1 MYFYYFHLRFKFWW
15 VNLFKGF
22 FFPVGKKIVF
32 TKWETLGTDCIA
44 SSHFSG
50 RKNCINSRPKHG
62 PLQRQW
68 KRSEEWSLF
77 LSVKNLLVFWINYKK
92 YGGWNRP
99 IYRRSSGPPK
109 LTHYT
114 HQKAQK
120 KLKAIF
126 SFFKYKRSIFIFEG
140 SIKITYIS
148 KIIWNVFSSCISEE
162 YL

>member
-1 MYFYYFHLRFKFWW
+1 MRNAWYGLYCIIALLRKKKLHKFKTYTWPFTT
-15 VNLFKGF
+15 
-22 FFPVGKKIVF
+22 PVKTERGMTIIPLGKNF
-32 TKWETLGTDCIA
+32 
-44 SSHFSG
+44 
-50 RKNCINSRPKHG
+50 
-62 PLQRQW
+62 
-68 KRSEEWSLF
+68 
-77 LSVKNLLVFWINYKK
+77 LVFWINYKK

-126 SFFKYKRSIFIFEG
+126 SFFKYKRSIFIFDG

-148 KIIWNVFSSCISEE
+148 KTI
-162 YL
+162 

>member
-1 MYFYYFHLRFKFWW
+1 MRNAWYGLYCIIALLRKKKLHKFKTQTWPFTT
-15 VNLFKGF
+15 
-22 FFPVGKKIVF
+22 PVKTERGMTIIP
-32 TKWETLGTDCIA
+32 LG
-44 SSHFSG
+44 
-50 RKNCINSRPKHG
+50 
-62 PLQRQW
+62 
-68 KRSEEWSLF
+68 
-77 LSVKNLLVFWINYKK
+77 KNLLVFWINYKK

-126 SFFKYKRSIFIFEG
+126 SFFKYKRSIFIFDG

-148 KIIWNVFSSCISEE
+148 KTT
-162 YL
+162 